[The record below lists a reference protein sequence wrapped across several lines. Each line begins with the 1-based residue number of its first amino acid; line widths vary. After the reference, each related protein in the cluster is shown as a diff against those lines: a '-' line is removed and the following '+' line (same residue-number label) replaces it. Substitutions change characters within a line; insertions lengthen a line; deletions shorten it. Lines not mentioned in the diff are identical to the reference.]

1 MDEADTALVV
11 EAMYQIAADPGG
23 WPQLF
28 EILEDKAGQDLPPE
42 EAVRGLAHS
51 MTIARLV
58 QRPGEG
64 GPQPPRPASQI
75 GWILLNRAG
84 EVIAFNPSAHAI
96 CLGGLASIQ
105 TGDRLSFVDP
115 DNALVLADALTQ
127 ARDADQGQVILKF
140 ERTGEAGP
148 CFAYVAQAALVPPAM
163 FDDGT
168 IPPAD
173 TLVLVFPAPEET
185 GRMWSTLRE
194 SFGLTPAEIRLAALL
209 REGKTLKDAADELSV
224 SINTV
229 RNQLRAVFD
238 KLGLKR
244 QSDLIRA
251 LTELSQ
257 VSGAL
262 GDLSP
267 GQAGATPE
275 VRFVTLPDRRR
286 LAYREYGVP
295 KGRNL
300 LLFHEGLG
308 SSLLPEGAQ
317 VLAAQLGLRV
327 ISAERPGFGQSDP
340 HPDYSFD
347 AVAEDMAELC
357 DQLGLTDIRIA
368 AILSGAASAL
378 TTGIHLGSRVKSILL
393 CSGRPPRPTSKA
405 TTLMT
410 RFRARLEAHP
420 WVLDTFYTILRIRLS
435 AGLIE
440 GMIRTATTHSPGD
453 RALLK
458 DSPWMVNYMAAY
470 VSECLARTAKGSTD
484 EIRAFQRGGNLTP
497 VALAAPLTVWHGAD
511 DQFAPLS
518 DLQEFLGE
526 KPYDLKVFP
535 GVGHLLA
542 VKVWDQILRH
552 AAA

>member
-1 MDEADTALVV
+1 
-11 EAMYQIAADPGG
+11 
-23 WPQLF
+23 
-28 EILEDKAGQDLPPE
+28 
-42 EAVRGLAHS
+42 
-51 MTIARLV
+51 
-58 QRPGEG
+58 
-64 GPQPPRPASQI
+64 
-75 GWILLNRAG
+75 
-84 EVIAFNPSAHAI
+84 
-96 CLGGLASIQ
+96 
-105 TGDRLSFVDP
+105 
-115 DNALVLADALTQ
+115 
-127 ARDADQGQVILKF
+127 
-140 ERTGEAGP
+140 
-148 CFAYVAQAALVPPAM
+148 
-163 FDDGT
+163 
-168 IPPAD
+168 
-173 TLVLVFPAPEET
+173 
-185 GRMWSTLRE
+185 MWSTLRE

-209 REGKTLKDAADELSV
+209 REGKTLKDASDELSV

-262 GDLSP
+262 GELSP

-275 VRFVTLPDRRR
+275 IRFVTLPDRRR

-295 KGRNL
+295 RGRNL

-357 DQLGLTDIRIA
+357 DLLGLTDIRIA

-378 TTGIHLGSRVKSILL
+378 TTGIHLGSRVRSILL
-393 CSGRPPRPTSKA
+393 CSGRPPRPTSRA
-405 TTLMT
+405 SSLMT

-440 GMIRTATTHSPGD
+440 GMIRTATTNSPGD

-484 EIRAFQRGGNLTP
+484 EIRAFHRGGNLTP

-535 GVGHLLA
+535 DVGHLLA